1 MLYRKQVTFTASQS
15 WTFPTTAL
23 SAARVISRGAGG
35 GGGGAT
41 GQNARGGGGGGG
53 ERKEQ
58 DTNLVPGTAY
68 SMLIGSPGAGGYAT
82 AWDGAQFTRIVPGGD
97 GGNTSILG
105 TDVLARGGAGGG
117 TPSAQNGAGVGGK
130 SGAGADSSAG
140 NGNASMTSTSSPGSS
155 GSNTTTNAYPALAGE
170 CSGGSGAAPTQGS
183 VYPGAGKGAS
193 SVGNG
198 SDATEIGCGG
208 GGAWSTSGSAGA
220 RTGGTGYRGQI
231 DIIYWDTVP

>member
-23 SAARVISRGAGG
+23 PAAHVISRGAGG
-35 GGGGAT
+35 GGGGAAAA
-41 GQNARGGGGGGG
+41 GAKGGGGGGG

-58 DTNLVPGTAY
+58 DTNFVPGTTY
-68 SMLIGSPGAGGYAT
+68 SMLIGSPGPGGYAT
-82 AWDGAQFTRIVPGGD
+82 AWDGTQFAVVAPGGD
-97 GGNTSILG
+97 GGDTSILG
-105 TDVLARGGAGGG
+105 TDVLARGGKGGG
-117 TPSAQNGAGVGGK
+117 TPTSTNGSGNGGK
-130 SGAGADSSAG
+130 SGAGADG
-140 NGNASMTSTSSPGSS
+140 NTSTTIVSTSTPGSY
-155 GSNTTTNAYPALAGE
+155 GTNNAGDAPPALYGE
-170 CSGGSGAAPTQGS
+170 CSGGSGASPQQRS
-183 VYPGAGKGAS
+183 LYPGAGKGAN

-231 DIIYWDTVP
+231 DIIYWDTAP